1 MRQTASR
8 LNRTWLTIL
17 GVLLLL
23 VGAAGVL
30 LSTAQAGPLLRS
42 AGAGWTPP
50 QADRHLFGSA
60 TASALTLTWVVLLTA
75 LVAVVVGL
83 LGLLWLLAQIPR
95 SNQAKPF
102 RLHDDARTGLTRVDA
117 GVLTRAVEAQVKGL
131 PGVSGASAV
140 LRGSASQPDL
150 TLRVTAEERTDVAAL
165 LERLHRQVAADLG
178 EALDTR
184 LHRLGVQVE
193 VSSARSGSD
202 HIVV

>member
-30 LSTAQAGPLLRS
+30 VSAGQAAPLLRS
-42 AGAGWTPP
+42 TGLGWTPP
-50 QADRHLFGSA
+50 QTDRHLFGSA
-60 TASALTLTWVVLLTA
+60 TADALALTWVVLLIA

-83 LGLLWLLAQIPR
+83 LGLFWLLAQIPR
-95 SNQAKPF
+95 TNAAKPF

-117 GVLTRAVEAQVKGL
+117 DVLARAVETQVKNL

-140 LRGSASQPDL
+140 LRGSAAQPDL
-150 TLRVTAEERTDVAAL
+150 TLRVTADDQTDIAGL
-165 LERLHRQVAADLG
+165 LERLHDQVAADLG
-178 EALDTR
+178 DALDTR

-193 VSSARSGSD
+193 VSAARSGSD
-202 HIVV
+202 HITV

>member
-50 QADRHLFGSA
+50 QPDRHLFGSA
-60 TASALTLTWVVLLTA
+60 TANALTLTWVVLLAA